1 MKKYVTMTIEPFNR
15 HQFSGDALTC
25 VNALFNI
32 AKRHLDTDQSFV
44 IDTYA

>member
-1 MKKYVTMTIEPFNR
+1 MKEYVIMTIESFNR

-25 VNALFNI
+25 VKDLFNI